1 VRTRYLSLGV
11 LGTLLV
17 MGILLLV
24 RPLIFSFGSPRDD
37 THYPV
42 VTATVANAGP
52 RIIELPLNDPHGLPG
67 EVREGAQVRFTLVVS
82 PLPGGGYVAVAA
94 WSPTH
99 GCRLTLGADRLVDC
113 QRAGWTYE
121 GAPLDP
127 ADPPLKRFPLTTTD
141 GMLVVDLTRPYDA
154 VGQ

>member
-1 VRTRYLSLGV
+1 VRTRYLTLGV

-42 VTATVANAGP
+42 VTAAVADGGP
-52 RIIELPLNDPHGLPG
+52 RIIELPLNDPHHLPG
-67 EVREGAQVRFTLVVS
+67 EVHVGSQVRVTLAVS

-99 GCRLTLGADRLVDC
+99 DCRLTLGADRLVDC
-113 QRAGWTYE
+113 QRAAWTYA

>member
-1 VRTRYLSLGV
+1 MLNRYLTLGV

-17 MGILLLV
+17 MGILLVV

-42 VTATVANAGP
+42 VTAAMADAGP
-52 RIIELPLNDPHGLPG
+52 RIVELPLNDPHDLPG
-67 EVREGAQVRFTLVVS
+67 ETTVGAQVRFTVVIS
-82 PLPGGGYVAVAA
+82 PLPSGGYAAVAA
-94 WSPTH
+94 WSPIH
-99 GCRLTLGADRLVDC
+99 ACRIALGPDRLVDC
-113 QRAGWTYE
+113 QGAAWTYQ
-121 GAPLDP
+121 GIPLDA

-141 GMLVVDLTRPYDA
+141 GMVVVDFTRPYDA

>member
-1 VRTRYLSLGV
+1 VRTRYLTLGV

-17 MGILLLV
+17 MGILLVV

-42 VTATVANAGP
+42 VTAAVANGGP
-52 RIIELPLNDPHGLPG
+52 LIIELPLNDPHDLPG
-67 EVREGAQVRFTLVVS
+67 EVRVGAQVRFTLVVS

-99 GCRLTLGADRLVDC
+99 DCRLTIGADRLVDC
-113 QRAGWTYE
+113 QRAARTYE

-127 ADPPLKRFPLTTTD
+127 AAPPLKRFPLTTAD